1 MLARARRAL
10 RAARRLRIARALT
23 RYGNA
28 RGGLLAG
35 GVAYSAVFS
44 VAAALTIAWTVF
56 MALLGS
62 NERLRHYAIK
72 GVNSALPGILTDG
85 GSRGLIDPDSLVL
98 GSPLNP
104 ASAAAGVILVW
115 TATSVMRSLASSIQ
129 AMFGITTLEQ
139 SVLVSKLRAFAG
151 FVVLAAGVLAS
162 SLLTAA
168 AGFAGGRLLGFF
180 GIPSHLLV
188 RIAGFFLSL
197 LVDAGIV
204 VFLVRVMSGVRAP
217 RADLARGALATA
229 AATSILR
236 LLGTSLVGMVS
247 RNLLLASFT
256 ALATL
261 LLWLNISVRIVLVGA
276 AYTANP
282 PIPYQPVTAGEL
294 HAKQTPNY
302 VTASVPATLV
312 WPHNPITG
320 AIVPDPG
327 GDGPRDR
334 LPDEPDPD
342 PSAAHDN
349 T

>member
-1 MLARARRAL
+1 
-10 RAARRLRIARALT
+10 
-23 RYGNA
+23 
-28 RGGLLAG
+28 
-35 GVAYSAVFS
+35 
-44 VAAALTIAWTVF
+44 
-56 MALLGS
+56 
-62 NERLRHYAIK
+62 
-72 GVNSALPGILTDG
+72 
-85 GSRGLIDPDSLVL
+85 
-98 GSPLNP
+98 
-104 ASAAAGVILVW
+104 
-115 TATSVMRSLASSIQ
+115 
-129 AMFGITTLEQ
+129 
-139 SVLVSKLRAFAG
+139 
-151 FVVLAAGVLAS
+151 
-162 SLLTAA
+162 
-168 AGFAGGRLLGFF
+168 
-180 GIPSHLLV
+180 
-188 RIAGFFLSL
+188 
-197 LVDAGIV
+197 
-204 VFLVRVMSGVRAP
+204 MSGVRAP

-342 PSAAHDN
+342 PSAAHDD